1 MRFVRNGLFPLIVV
15 VLLAYL
21 AAQMLFPNDDESSS
35 RIAYGALIARVET
48 APDSIASVLFIPKSQ
63 GIDVTLAHGTTL
75 ESNYPTE
82 AAQLDLQRRLQNEG
96 IPFDSKGTGDSAW
109 RSILTY
115 LLPFVLFFGF
125 WIFLMRQAHS
135 RKNREDEGGPPVDLR
150 ES

>member
-21 AAQMLFPNDDESSS
+21 AAQTLRNDDEASS

-63 GIDVTLAHGTTL
+63 GIDVTLAQGTTL

-135 RKNREDEGGPPVDLR
+135 RKSRADEGGPPVDLR